1 MILTVF
7 DTETSGLNPD
17 KHEILEIGLLSFIV
31 DGDGNEHILKQYEQ
45 KIKPERID
53 LANPK
58 ALEVN
63 GYSEEAWSEAIPFH
77 KAMREAGEIITGSDI
92 LLGQNLIFDIRFL
105 DEMCKRNSIDV
116 LNYPAYI
123 DTKSMADRLV
133 RGEWLQRSGMDY
145 LVEHYNVTTKGRAH
159 TALADCWRTFE
170 VWKKLL
176 VDCGEEYD
184 VFTADNPY
192 DYYARRNK

>member
-7 DTETSGLNPD
+7 DTETSGLNFE

-31 DGDGNEHILKQYEQ
+31 DGSGNEHVLKQYEQ
-45 KIKPERID
+45 KIRPTNIH
-53 LANPK
+53 LANPR

-63 GYSEEAWSEAIPFH
+63 GYTEEAWANAISFEEAW
-77 KAMREAGEIITGSDI
+77 KDAGQIISNSDI

-105 DEMCKRNSIDV
+105 DEMCKRNSIS
-116 LNYPAYI
+116 LPEYPAYI
-123 DTKSMADRLV
+123 DTKSMADKLV

-145 LVEHYNVTTKGRAH
+145 LVEHYKVKTKGRAH

-176 VDCGEEYD
+176 VDCGEEYE

>member
-7 DTETSGLNPD
+7 DTETTGLNFE
-17 KHEILEIGLLSFIV
+17 KHEVLEIGLLSFIV
-31 DGDGNEHILKQYEQ
+31 DADGNEHILKQYEQ
-45 KIKPERID
+45 KIKPTNIH

-63 GYSEEAWSEAIPFH
+63 GYSEEAWKNAVSFEDAWKEAS
-77 KAMREAGEIITGSDI
+77 KIISNSDI

-105 DEMCKRNSIDV
+105 DEMCKRNS
-116 LNYPAYI
+116 LALPEYPAYI
-123 DTKSMADRLV
+123 DTKSMADKLV

-145 LVEHYNVTTKGRAH
+145 LVEHYNITTKGRAH

>member
-7 DTETSGLNPD
+7 DTETTGLNPD
-17 KHEILEIGLLSFIV
+17 IHEILEVGFISFIL
-31 DGDGNEHILKQYEQ
+31 DENGNDYLLKEYES
-45 KIKPERID
+45 KIMPSRIH
-53 LANPK
+53 LANEK

-63 GYSEEAWSEAIPFH
+63 GYSYSAWKDAPTFLEEYKNI
-77 KAMREAGEIITGSDI
+77 KRIIEESDI

-105 DEMCKRNSIDV
+105 DEMCKRESLDLI
-116 LNYPAYI
+116 NYPSYI
-123 DTKSMADRLV
+123 DTKSMADALV

-145 LVEHYNVTTKGRAH
+145 LVEHYKVVTKGRAH

-176 VDCGEEYD
+176 VDCGEEYE
-184 VFTADNPY
+184 VFTADEPY
-192 DYYARRNK
+192 DYYKKRK